1 MLERREGSDW
11 ISSQANWNQDHAPS
25 CDMMERPNGQDNNN
39 NKNIT
44 IINNSWPNRKKKK
57 KLKGQL
63 KMNLDLPDMSQNTE
77 KKYIFKKET
86 EG

>member
-1 MLERREGSDW
+1 MLERREGLDW

-25 CDMMERPNGQDNNN
+25 WCDMMERPNGQDNK

-44 IINNSWPNRKKKK
+44 IINNSWPNRKKK